1 MSRSPFVVE
10 VTTETEADMT
20 GVMTLGS
27 WLGLA
32 AAILFLFV
40 LPTIAVIALFVAVFG
55 DEAENVADVRRYM
68 ELRDEARRL
77 MSPGLPLLDDD
88 EMAAATAEIGLFQAK
103 RDEARKAIWR
113 PRAERR
119 DVEPVSRVSRAQRP
133 RAA

>member
-1 MSRSPFVVE
+1 MI
-10 VTTETEADMT
+10 

-40 LPTIAVIALFVAVFG
+40 LPTIAVIALFVAAFG
-55 DEAENVADVRRYM
+55 DEAENVADVKRYM
-68 ELRDEARRL
+68 QLRDEARRL

-88 EMAAATAEIGLFQAK
+88 KMAAATAEIGLFQAK

-119 DVEPVSRVSRAQRP
+119 DIEPVPRVSRAQRP
-133 RAA
+133 HAA